1 MLSDG
6 ILSDQTLRG
15 LVAESIDIIREAYV
29 GARNPIMLYSIGKDS
44 SALLALCQM
53 AFAPGRL
60 PFPLL
65 HIDTTWKFRQM
76 IEFRDN
82 LASSADVDLIV
93 STNQEGLA
101 AGYNPFDHGPA
112 YTDVMKTQA
121 LRKALDS
128 YRFDVVFAGARR
140 DEEAS
145 RAKERIFSPRDPG
158 HRWDPREQRPEFWSN
173 YNTRV
178 TAGHTLRVFPLSN
191 WTELQI
197 WRFIKLAEIP
207 VVDLYFARPRPV
219 VERDG
224 HWIMVDD
231 GRLRLRPGEQPQL
244 RKVRFRTLGC
254 YPLTAGFESEA
265 DTIEKIIDETATST
279 YSERRGRLI
288 DRDAPASMEKKKSE
302 GYF

>member
-1 MLSDG
+1 M
-6 ILSDQTLRG
+6 
-15 LVAESIDIIREAYV
+15 A
-29 GARNPIMLYSIGKDS
+29 ARNPIMLYSIGKDS

-93 STNQEGLA
+93 STNREGLA

-173 YNTRV
+173 YNAQLS
-178 TAGHTLRVFPLSN
+178 AGHTLRVFPLSN
-191 WTELQI
+191 WTEVQI

-231 GRLRLRPGEQPQL
+231 DRMRLHPGEKPQL

-265 DTIEKIIDETATST
+265 DTIEKIIDETAASA

-288 DRDAPASMEKKKSE
+288 DRDAPASMEKKKRE